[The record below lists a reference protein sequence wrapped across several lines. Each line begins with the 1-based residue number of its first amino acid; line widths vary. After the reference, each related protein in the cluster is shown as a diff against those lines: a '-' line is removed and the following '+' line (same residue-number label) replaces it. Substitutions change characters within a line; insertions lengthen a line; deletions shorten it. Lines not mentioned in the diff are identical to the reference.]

1 MRRLGLVLALCL
13 LPRVI
18 FADVITR
25 LPTTDKV
32 IALTFDGCEGVGK
45 PAYLDQQIV
54 RVLEQE
60 RLPFTIFAGGL
71 FAERNRADLT
81 RLAQS
86 PLVEIENHSQ
96 THPQHMERL
105 GPDAIV
111 RQVREADAII
121 QSITGQIPKF
131 FRFPAGNYDGPSL
144 AQVEAL
150 DHRVVHWRFPSGD
163 PTHGLT
169 PDHLTDWVLSQ
180 TRPGDILIFHINGRA
195 PATALALPKIIAG
208 LKAKGYRFVRLDQ
221 AL

>member
-1 MRRLGLVLALCL
+1 MRILGLILALCL
-13 LPRVI
+13 LSPVV

-32 IALTFDGCEGVGK
+32 VALTFDGCEGVGK
-45 PAYLDQQIV
+45 PALLDQRIV
-54 RVLEQE
+54 AVLEQQH
-60 RLPFTIFAGGL
+60 LPFTIFAGGL

-96 THPQHMERL
+96 SHPQHMEHL
-105 GPDAIV
+105 SPDAIA
-111 RQVREADAII
+111 RQVQEADAII
-121 QSITGQIPKF
+121 QSITGQRPKF
-131 FRFPAGNYDGPSL
+131 FRFPAGNYDAPSL
-144 AQVEAL
+144 AHIEAL

-169 PDHLTDWVLSQ
+169 PEHLSQWVLSQ
-180 TRPGDILIFHINGRA
+180 TKPGDILIFHINGRV
-195 PATALALPKIIAG
+195 PATALALPQIIAG